1 MAYYYING
9 IHFEFSKKKIEHL
22 TGYLT
27 DSNHDNFFPPQ
38 NFSRKQVIDMSK
50 EGDTFFVEDGCYRK
64 LKIKIYLFENEEFLR
79 IDCHPAPFDYF
90 G

>member
-9 IHFEFSKKKIEHL
+9 FHFDESKIRVVKL

-27 DSNHDNFFPPQ
+27 DSNHNNFLPPQ
-38 NFSRKQVIDMSK
+38 NFSRFQVIEQSK
-50 EGDTFFVEDGCYRK
+50 KGDIFFIEDGCYRK
-64 LKIKIYLFENEEFLR
+64 IKIELLNYENEVYLR
-79 IDCHPAPFDYF
+79 VDCHAAPFDYF